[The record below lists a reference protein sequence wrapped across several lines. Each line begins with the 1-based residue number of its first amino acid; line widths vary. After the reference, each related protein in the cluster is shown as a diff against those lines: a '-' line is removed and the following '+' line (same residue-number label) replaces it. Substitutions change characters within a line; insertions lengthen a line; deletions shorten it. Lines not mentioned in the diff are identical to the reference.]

1 MSVELFGTSFN
12 PWVDAAIRLQLVVAF
27 MTVVVMGLI
36 YAERKIL
43 ARFHQRVGPQKT
55 GPRGLLQSVADA
67 VKLVGKEDLRPAA
80 ADPWTFELAPYFVF
94 IPIFLGFVIV
104 PWVQG
109 WNVRL
114 LELGILY
121 FVAISSISIVG
132 WVMAGWGSDNRYAI
146 IGALRAATQGI
157 SYELPLVLA
166 LLSASMLAGSL
177 QLDKIVEF
185 QSVVPLI
192 VWQPLGFFIFF
203 VAALAELNRTPF
215 DIPVGESEIVGGPF
229 VEYSGIRWSMFFLAE
244 YAGMLIMAFVGSSV
258 FLGGYSWPFGE
269 DFGLPF
275 QMLLAAGKGGL
286 FIFLIFWVR
295 ASVPRLRIDQLMGYS
310 WKILLPFSFLQ
321 ILINGFVLVYGLPH
335 IILLITGVLSLGLL
349 FWVTEGIVKRP
360 LQPRRRRARAI
371 AVQEAEVS

>member
-1 MSVELFGTSFN
+1 MSVELFGASLN
-12 PWVDAAIRLQLVVAF
+12 PWVDAAIRLQLVVGF

-55 GPRGLLQSVADA
+55 GPRGILQSVADA

-121 FVAISSISIVG
+121 FVAISSVSIVG

-146 IGALRAATQGI
+146 IGALRAAAQGI

-166 LLSASMLAGSL
+166 LLSAAMLAGSL

-185 QSVVPLI
+185 QSAVPLI

-269 DFGLPF
+269 DFGLPL
-275 QMLLAAGKGGL
+275 QVLLAAGKGGL

-321 ILINGFVLVYGLPH
+321 ILVNGFVLVYGLPH

-349 FWVTEGIVKRP
+349 FWVTEGIVQRP
-360 LQPRRRRARAI
+360 LKSRRRRARPIAI
-371 AVQEAEVS
+371 QEAEVS

>member
-1 MSVELFGTSFN
+1 MSVELFGASLN
-12 PWVDAAIRLQLVVAF
+12 PWVDAAIRLQLVVGF

-121 FVAISSISIVG
+121 FVAISSVSIVG

-146 IGALRAATQGI
+146 IGALRAAAQGI

-166 LLSASMLAGSL
+166 LLSAAMLAGSL

-185 QSVVPLI
+185 QSAVPLI

-215 DIPVGESEIVGGPF
+215 DIPVAESEIVGGPF

-269 DFGLPF
+269 DFGLPL
-275 QMLLAAGKGGL
+275 QVLLAAGKGGL

-349 FWVTEGIVKRP
+349 FWVTEGIVQRP
-360 LQPRRRRARAI
+360 LKSRRRRARPIAI
-371 AVQEAEVS
+371 QEAEVS

>member
-1 MSVELFGTSFN
+1 
-12 PWVDAAIRLQLVVAF
+12 
-27 MTVVVMGLI
+27 
-36 YAERKIL
+36 
-43 ARFHQRVGPQKT
+43 
-55 GPRGLLQSVADA
+55 
-67 VKLVGKEDLRPAA
+67 LVGKEDLRPAA

-146 IGALRAATQGI
+146 IGALRAAAQGI

>member
-1 MSVELFGTSFN
+1 MSVELFGASLN
-12 PWVDAAIRLQLVVAF
+12 PWVDAAIRLQLVVGF

-121 FVAISSISIVG
+121 FVAISSVSIVG

-146 IGALRAATQGI
+146 IGALRAAAQGI

-166 LLSASMLAGSL
+166 LLSAAMLAGSL

-185 QSVVPLI
+185 QSAVPLI

-269 DFGLPF
+269 DFGLPL
-275 QMLLAAGKGGL
+275 QVLLAAGKGGL

-349 FWVTEGIVKRP
+349 FWVTEGIVQRP
-360 LQPRRRRARAI
+360 LKSRRRRARPIAI
-371 AVQEAEVS
+371 QEAEVS

>member
-1 MSVELFGTSFN
+1 MSVELFGLSLN
-12 PWVDAAIRLQLVVAF
+12 PWADAAIRLQIIVGF

-36 YAERKIL
+36 YAERKVL
-43 ARFHQRVGPQKT
+43 ARFHQRIGPQRT
-55 GPRGLLQSVADA
+55 GPKGTLQSVADA

-109 WNVRL
+109 WNVRI

-132 WVMAGWGSDNRYAI
+132 WLMAGWGSDNRYAI
-146 IGALRAATQGI
+146 IGALRAAAQGI

-166 LLSASMLAGSL
+166 LLSAAMIAGSF
-177 QLDKIVEF
+177 QLDRIVEF
-185 QSVVPLI
+185 QDTVPIL

-258 FLGGYSWPFGE
+258 FLGGYAWPFGE
-269 DFGLPF
+269 ELGLPF
-275 QMLLAAGKGGL
+275 QILISAAKGGL

-310 WKILLPFSFLQ
+310 WKVLLPFSFLQ
-321 ILINGFVLVYGLPH
+321 IMINGLVLVYDLPH
-335 IILLITGVLSLGLL
+335 VILLVTGVALLGAL
-349 FWVTEGIVKRP
+349 FWVTDGIARRP
-360 LQPRRRRARAI
+360 LQPRRKLARVL
-371 AVQEAEVS
+371 AVQESEG

>member
-146 IGALRAATQGI
+146 IGALRAAAQGI

-166 LLSASMLAGSL
+166 LLSAAMLAGSL

-275 QMLLAAGKGGL
+275 QVLLAAGKAGL

-335 IILLITGVLSLGLL
+335 VILLITGVLSLGLL

-360 LQPRRRRARAI
+360 LQPRRQRARAI

>member
-1 MSVELFGTSFN
+1 MSVELFGSSFN
-12 PWVDAAIRLQLVVAF
+12 PWADAAIRLQLVVGF

-104 PWVQG
+104 PWVQD

-146 IGALRAATQGI
+146 IGALRAAAQGI

-166 LLSASMLAGSL
+166 LLSAAMIAGSL

-185 QSVVPLI
+185 QSTVPLI

-269 DFGLPF
+269 DFGLPL
-275 QMLLAAGKGGL
+275 QILLAAGKGGL

-335 IILLITGVLSLGLL
+335 IVLLITGVLSLGLL
-349 FWVTEGIVKRP
+349 FWVTEGIVQRP
-360 LQPRRRRARAI
+360 LEPRRRRARPTI
-371 AVQEAEVS
+371 VQEAEVS

>member
-1 MSVELFGTSFN
+1 MSVELFGLSFN
-12 PWVDAAIRLQLVVAF
+12 PWADAAIRLQIIVGF

-43 ARFHQRVGPQKT
+43 ARFHQRIGPQRT
-55 GPRGLLQSVADA
+55 GPKGTLQSVADA

-109 WNVRL
+109 WNVRI

-132 WVMAGWGSDNRYAI
+132 WLMAGWGSDNRYAI
-146 IGALRAATQGI
+146 IGALRAAAQGI

-166 LLSASMLAGSL
+166 LLSAAMIAGAF
-177 QLDKIVEF
+177 QLDRIVEF
-185 QSVVPLI
+185 QDTVPIL

-258 FLGGYSWPFGE
+258 FLGGYAWPFGE
-269 DFGLPF
+269 ELGLPF
-275 QMLLAAGKGGL
+275 QILISAAKGGL

-310 WKILLPFSFLQ
+310 WKVLLPFSFLQ
-321 ILINGFVLVYGLPH
+321 IMINGLVLVYDLPH
-335 IILLITGVLSLGLL
+335 VILLVTGVALLGAL
-349 FWVTEGIVKRP
+349 FWVTDGIARRP
-360 LQPRRRRARAI
+360 LQPRRKLARVL
-371 AVQEAEVS
+371 AVQESEG

>member
-1 MSVELFGTSFN
+1 MSVDLFGMSLN
-12 PWVDAAIRLQLVVAF
+12 PWADAAIRLQLVVAF

-146 IGALRAATQGI
+146 IGALRAAAQGI

>member
-12 PWVDAAIRLQLVVAF
+12 PWADAAIRLQLVVGF

-104 PWVQG
+104 PWVQD

-146 IGALRAATQGI
+146 IGALRAAAQGI

-166 LLSASMLAGSL
+166 LLSAAMIAGSL

-185 QSVVPLI
+185 QSAVPLI

-269 DFGLPF
+269 DFGLPL
-275 QMLLAAGKGGL
+275 QILLAAGKGGL

-335 IILLITGVLSLGLL
+335 IVLLITGVLSLGLL
-349 FWVTEGIVKRP
+349 FWVTEGIVQRP
-360 LQPRRRRARAI
+360 LEPRRRSARPTI
-371 AVQEAEVS
+371 VQEAEVS

>member
-1 MSVELFGTSFN
+1 MSVELLGLSLN
-12 PWVDAAIRLQLVVAF
+12 PWADAAIRLQIIVGF

-36 YAERKIL
+36 YAERKVL
-43 ARFHQRVGPQKT
+43 ARFHQRIGPQRT
-55 GPRGLLQSVADA
+55 GPKGTLQSVADA

-109 WNVRL
+109 WNVRI

-132 WVMAGWGSDNRYAI
+132 WLMAGWGSDNRYAI
-146 IGALRAATQGI
+146 IGALRAAAQGI

-166 LLSASMLAGSL
+166 LLSAAMIAGSF
-177 QLDKIVEF
+177 QLDRIVEF
-185 QSVVPLI
+185 QDTVPIL

-258 FLGGYSWPFGE
+258 FLGGYAWPFGE
-269 DFGLPF
+269 ELGLPF
-275 QMLLAAGKGGL
+275 QILISAAKGGL

-310 WKILLPFSFLQ
+310 WKVLLPFSFLQ
-321 ILINGFVLVYGLPH
+321 IMINGLVLVYDLPH
-335 IILLITGVLSLGLL
+335 VILLVTGVALLGAL
-349 FWVTEGIVKRP
+349 FWVTDGIARRP
-360 LQPRRRRARAI
+360 LQPRRKLARVL
-371 AVQEAEVS
+371 AVQESEG

>member
-1 MSVELFGTSFN
+1 
-12 PWVDAAIRLQLVVAF
+12 
-27 MTVVVMGLI
+27 
-36 YAERKIL
+36 
-43 ARFHQRVGPQKT
+43 
-55 GPRGLLQSVADA
+55 

-109 WNVRL
+109 WNVRI

-132 WVMAGWGSDNRYAI
+132 WLMAGWGSDNRYAI
-146 IGALRAATQGI
+146 IGALRAAAQGI

-166 LLSASMLAGSL
+166 LLSAAMIAGSF
-177 QLDKIVEF
+177 QLDRIVEF
-185 QSVVPLI
+185 QDTVPIL

-258 FLGGYSWPFGE
+258 FLGGYAWPFGE
-269 DFGLPF
+269 ELGLPF
-275 QMLLAAGKGGL
+275 QILISAAKGGL

-310 WKILLPFSFLQ
+310 WKVLLPFSFLQ
-321 ILINGFVLVYGLPH
+321 IMINGLVLVYDLPH
-335 IILLITGVLSLGLL
+335 VVLLVTGVALLGAL
-349 FWVTEGIVKRP
+349 FWVTDGIARRP
-360 LQPRRRRARAI
+360 LQPRRRLARVL
-371 AVQEAEVS
+371 AVQESEG

>member
-1 MSVELFGTSFN
+1 MSVELFGASFN
-12 PWVDAAIRLQLVVAF
+12 PWVDAAIRLQLIVGF

-121 FVAISSISIVG
+121 FVAISSVSIVG

-146 IGALRAATQGI
+146 IGALRAAAQGI

-166 LLSASMLAGSL
+166 LLSAAMLAGSL
-177 QLDKIVEF
+177 QLDTIVEF
-185 QSVVPLI
+185 QSAVPLI

-269 DFGLPF
+269 DFGLPL
-275 QMLLAAGKGGL
+275 QVLLAAGKGGL

-349 FWVTEGIVKRP
+349 FWVTEGIVQRP
-360 LQPRRRRARAI
+360 LEPRRRRARPIAI
-371 AVQEAEVS
+371 QEVEVS

>member
-1 MSVELFGTSFN
+1 MSVELFGLSLN
-12 PWVDAAIRLQLVVAF
+12 PWADAAIRLQIIVGF

-36 YAERKIL
+36 YAERKVL
-43 ARFHQRVGPQKT
+43 ARFHQRIGPQRT
-55 GPRGLLQSVADA
+55 GPKGTLQSVADA

-109 WNVRL
+109 WNVRI

-132 WVMAGWGSDNRYAI
+132 WLMAGWGSDNRYAI
-146 IGALRAATQGI
+146 IGALRAAAQGI

-166 LLSASMLAGSL
+166 LLSAAMIAGSF
-177 QLDKIVEF
+177 QLDRIVEF
-185 QSVVPLI
+185 QDTVPIL

-258 FLGGYSWPFGE
+258 FLGGYAWPFGE
-269 DFGLPF
+269 ELGLPF
-275 QMLLAAGKGGL
+275 QILISAAKGGL

-310 WKILLPFSFLQ
+310 WKVLLPFSFLQ
-321 ILINGFVLVYGLPH
+321 IMVNGLVLVYDLPH
-335 IILLITGVLSLGLL
+335 VILLVTGVALLGAL
-349 FWVTEGIVKRP
+349 FWVTDGIARRP
-360 LQPRRRRARAI
+360 LQPRRKLARVL
-371 AVQEAEVS
+371 AVQESEG

>member
-1 MSVELFGTSFN
+1 MSVELFGSSFN
-12 PWVDAAIRLQLVVAF
+12 PWADAAIRLQLVVGF

-104 PWVQG
+104 PWVQD

-146 IGALRAATQGI
+146 IGALRAAAQGI

-166 LLSASMLAGSL
+166 LLSAAMIAGSL

-185 QSVVPLI
+185 QSAVPLI

-269 DFGLPF
+269 DFGLPL
-275 QMLLAAGKGGL
+275 QILLAAGKGGL

-335 IILLITGVLSLGLL
+335 IVLLITGVLSLGLL
-349 FWVTEGIVKRP
+349 FWVTEGIVQRP
-360 LQPRRRRARAI
+360 LEPRRRRARPMI
-371 AVQEAEVS
+371 VQEAEVS

>member
-1 MSVELFGTSFN
+1 MSVELFGMSLN
-12 PWVDAAIRLQLVVAF
+12 PWADAAIRLQLVVAF

-146 IGALRAATQGI
+146 IGALRAAAQGI
-157 SYELPLVLA
+157 SYELPLILA
-166 LLSASMLAGSL
+166 LLSAAMLAGSL

>member
-1 MSVELFGTSFN
+1 MSVELFGLSFN
-12 PWVDAAIRLQLVVAF
+12 PWADAAIRLQIIVGF

-43 ARFHQRVGPQKT
+43 ARFHQRIGPQRT
-55 GPRGLLQSVADA
+55 GPKGTLQSVADA

-109 WNVRL
+109 WNVRI

-121 FVAISSISIVG
+121 FVAISSISIVS
-132 WVMAGWGSDNRYAI
+132 WLMAGWGSDNRYAI
-146 IGALRAATQGI
+146 IGALRAAAQGI

-166 LLSASMLAGSL
+166 LLSAAMIAGSF
-177 QLDKIVEF
+177 QLDRIVEF
-185 QSVVPLI
+185 QDTVPIL

-258 FLGGYSWPFGE
+258 FLGGYAWPFGE
-269 DFGLPF
+269 ELGLPF
-275 QMLLAAGKGGL
+275 QILISAAKGGL

-310 WKILLPFSFLQ
+310 WKVLLPFSFLQ
-321 ILINGFVLVYGLPH
+321 IMINGLVLVYDLPH
-335 IILLITGVLSLGLL
+335 VILLVTGVALLGAL
-349 FWVTEGIVKRP
+349 FWVTDGIARRP
-360 LQPRRRRARAI
+360 LQPRRKLARVL
-371 AVQEAEVS
+371 AVQESEG